1 MGTQHKGRK
10 CIQKTQFRSDRQP
23 NSNLCV
29 NTYIHPYTWQEN
41 YSPSCWNQLLATLTL
56 FGEAESSEALARP
69 VRWISVRLPHLTLID
84 PAGQKN
90 CGSTCSMMVNYH
102 FKEAPRKGYP
112 FEQNASIHASKEM
125 PAFTIVTVLRPRECA
140 VLKSIFFHS
149 QPKFEL
155 ISLLHQQFTK
165 YTFDR
170 LRLWTMMLV

>member
-1 MGTQHKGRK
+1 MGTQHKRRK

-41 YSPSCWNQLLATLTL
+41 YSPSCWNQLPATLAL
-56 FGEAESSEALARP
+56 FGEEESSEALARP
-69 VRWISVRLPHLTLID
+69 VRWIVRLPHLTLID

-149 QPKFEL
+149 QQNL
-155 ISLLHQQFTK
+155 NSYLYYTNSLLSTHLTDYACEQ
-165 YTFDR
+165 
-170 LRLWTMMLV
+170 WC